1 REGARHDAGSR
12 QRAAGFPGRS
22 GRRRARRERPGLM
35 SGVLGYLGLGVR
47 AGTVVVGVDAVRR
60 ALQARELRCIVVA
73 RDASQR
79 AREKVLRLATAL
91 GVPQV
96 EGPGAAELG
105 AKMGKPPVMVA
116 GVRDA
121 ALADGIVRAGAAGQ
135 G

>member
-1 REGARHDAGSR
+1 
-12 QRAAGFPGRS
+12 
-22 GRRRARRERPGLM
+22 M
-35 SGVLGYLGLGVR
+35 SGVLGLLGLGIR
-47 AGTVVVGVDAVRR
+47 AGNVVVGVDAVRR
-60 ALQARELRCIVVA
+60 SLQARECRCIVVA

-79 AREKVLRLATAL
+79 AREKVVRLATAI

-96 EGPGAAELG
+96 EGPEAAVLG
-105 AKMGKPPVMVA
+105 ARLGKPPVMVA

>member
-1 REGARHDAGSR
+1 
-12 QRAAGFPGRS
+12 
-22 GRRRARRERPGLM
+22 M
-35 SGVLGYLGLGVR
+35 SGVLGYLGLGIR

-60 ALQARELRCIVVA
+60 ALQAHELRCIVVA

-96 EGPGAAELG
+96 EGPGASELG
-105 AKMGKPPVMVA
+105 ARLGKPPVMIA

>member
-1 REGARHDAGSR
+1 
-12 QRAAGFPGRS
+12 
-22 GRRRARRERPGLM
+22 M
-35 SGVLGYLGLGVR
+35 SGVLGLLGLGIR
-47 AGTVVVGVDAVRR
+47 AGNVVVGVDAVRR
-60 ALQARELRCIVVA
+60 SLQARECKCIVVA

-79 AREKVLRLATAL
+79 AREKVVRLATAI

-96 EGPGAAELG
+96 EGPEAALLG
-105 AKMGKPPVMVA
+105 ARLGKPPVMVA

>member
-1 REGARHDAGSR
+1 
-12 QRAAGFPGRS
+12 
-22 GRRRARRERPGLM
+22 M
-35 SGVLGYLGLGVR
+35 NGVLGYLGLGLR
-47 AGTVVVGVDAVRR
+47 AGSVVVGVDAVRR
-60 ALQARELRCIVVA
+60 ALQAREVRCIVVA

-96 EGPGAAELG
+96 EGPGASELG
-105 AKMGKPPVMVA
+105 AGLGKPPVMIA

>member
-1 REGARHDAGSR
+1 
-12 QRAAGFPGRS
+12 
-22 GRRRARRERPGLM
+22 M
-35 SGVLGYLGLGVR
+35 SGVLGYLGLGLR
-47 AGTVVVGVDAVRR
+47 AGSVVVGVDAVRR
-60 ALQARELRCIVVA
+60 ALQAREVRCIVVA

-96 EGPGAAELG
+96 EGPGASELG
-105 AKMGKPPVMVA
+105 AGLGKPPVMIA

>member
-1 REGARHDAGSR
+1 
-12 QRAAGFPGRS
+12 
-22 GRRRARRERPGLM
+22 M
-35 SGVLGYLGLGVR
+35 TGVLGYLGLGIR
-47 AGTVVVGVDAVRR
+47 AGSVVVGVDAVRR
-60 ALQARELRCIVVA
+60 SLQAREVKCIVVA

-96 EGPGAAELG
+96 EGPDAAELG

>member
-1 REGARHDAGSR
+1 
-12 QRAAGFPGRS
+12 
-22 GRRRARRERPGLM
+22 M
-35 SGVLGYLGLGVR
+35 TGVLGYLGLGIR
-47 AGTVVVGVDAVRR
+47 AGSVVIGVDAVRR
-60 ALQARELRCIVVA
+60 SLQAHEVKCIVVA

-96 EGPGAAELG
+96 EGPDAAELG

>member
-1 REGARHDAGSR
+1 
-12 QRAAGFPGRS
+12 
-22 GRRRARRERPGLM
+22 M
-35 SGVLGYLGLGVR
+35 SGVLGYLGLGIR

-60 ALQARELRCIVVA
+60 ALQAREVRCIVVA

-79 AREKVLRLATAL
+79 AREKVVRLATAL

-96 EGPGAAELG
+96 EGPGASELG
-105 AKMGKPPVMVA
+105 ARLGKPPVMIA

>member
-1 REGARHDAGSR
+1 
-12 QRAAGFPGRS
+12 
-22 GRRRARRERPGLM
+22 M
-35 SGVLGYLGLGVR
+35 NGVLGYLGLGVR

-60 ALQARELRCIVVA
+60 ALQAREVRCIVVA

-96 EGPGAAELG
+96 EGPGASELG
-105 AKMGKPPVMVA
+105 ARLGKPPVMIA

>member
-1 REGARHDAGSR
+1 
-12 QRAAGFPGRS
+12 
-22 GRRRARRERPGLM
+22 M
-35 SGVLGYLGLGVR
+35 TGVLGYLGLGIR

-60 ALQARELRCIVVA
+60 SLQAKEIRCIVVA

-79 AREKVLRLATAL
+79 AREKVVRLASAL

-96 EGPGAAELG
+96 NGPDAAELG
-105 AKMGKPPVMVA
+105 AGLGKPPVMVA

-121 ALADGIVRAGAAGQ
+121 ALADGIVRAGGAKQ

>member
-1 REGARHDAGSR
+1 
-12 QRAAGFPGRS
+12 
-22 GRRRARRERPGLM
+22 M
-35 SGVLGYLGLGVR
+35 SSVLGYLGLGIR
-47 AGTVVVGVDAVRR
+47 AGSVVVGVDAVRR
-60 ALQARELRCIVVA
+60 SLQAREVRCIVVA

-79 AREKVLRLATAL
+79 AKEKVLRLAVAL
-91 GVPQV
+91 GIPQV

-105 AKMGKPPVMVA
+105 AKLGKPPVMVA

>member
-1 REGARHDAGSR
+1 
-12 QRAAGFPGRS
+12 
-22 GRRRARRERPGLM
+22 M
-35 SGVLGYLGLGVR
+35 SGVIGYLGLGLR
-47 AGTVVVGVDAVRR
+47 AGSVVVGVDAVRR
-60 ALQARELRCIVVA
+60 ALQAREVRCIVVA

-96 EGPGAAELG
+96 EGPGASELG
-105 AKMGKPPVMVA
+105 AGLGKPPVMIA

>member
-1 REGARHDAGSR
+1 
-12 QRAAGFPGRS
+12 
-22 GRRRARRERPGLM
+22 M
-35 SGVLGYLGLGVR
+35 TGVLGYLGLGIR
-47 AGTVVVGVDAVRR
+47 AGSVVVGVDAVRR
-60 ALQARELRCIVVA
+60 SLQAHEVKCIVVA

-79 AREKVLRLATAL
+79 AREKVVRLATAL
-91 GVPQV
+91 GVPQI
-96 EGPGAAELG
+96 EGPESAELG

>member
-1 REGARHDAGSR
+1 
-12 QRAAGFPGRS
+12 
-22 GRRRARRERPGLM
+22 M
-35 SGVLGYLGLGVR
+35 SGVLGYLGLGIR

-79 AREKVLRLATAL
+79 AREKVVRLATAL

-96 EGPGAAELG
+96 EGPGAAALG
-105 AKMGKPPVMVA
+105 AGLGKPPVMIA

-121 ALADGIVRAGAAGQ
+121 ALADGIVRASAAGQ